1 LRAAALRLRFAGILR
16 FAAPA
21 LRLAARAFG
30 GRPGFAFALVFA
42 FGIPLGMAE
51 SSSRW

>member
-1 LRAAALRLRFAGILR
+1 LRAAALRFAGVFR

-21 LRLAARAFG
+21 LRLEAAWAFG

-42 FGIPLGMAE
+42 FGIPLGISAILH
-51 SSSRW
+51 